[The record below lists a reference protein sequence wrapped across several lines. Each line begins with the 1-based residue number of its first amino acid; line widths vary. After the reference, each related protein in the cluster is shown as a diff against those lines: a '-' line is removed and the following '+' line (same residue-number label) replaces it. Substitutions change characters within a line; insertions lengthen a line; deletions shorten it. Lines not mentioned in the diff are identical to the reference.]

1 MLLNQERLLQ
11 CAQGVQRLVILQIS
25 QQYLM
30 NHLDLIRNYINAYN
44 AYDVAGMTANLH
56 NDIVFEHITN
66 GEVVLSLEGLEAFR
80 RQAEQ
85 AVRFFNQRKQSITS
99 ITEAADRVEV
109 AVAYTA
115 IAAMDLPNGL
125 KAGDAIELEGQSIF
139 RFAGDKVIRITDIG

>member
-1 MLLNQERLLQ
+1 MT
-11 CAQGVQRLVILQIS
+11 
-25 QQYLM
+25 
-30 NHLDLIRNYINAYN
+30 HLDLIRNYINAYN
-44 AYDVAGMTANLH
+44 TYDVAGMTANLH

-66 GEVVLSLEGLEAFR
+66 GEVVLSLHGLEAFR

-85 AVRFFNQRKQSITS
+85 AVRFFNQRKQTITS

-109 AVAYTA
+109 TIAYTA

-125 KAGDAIELEGQSIF
+125 KAGDAVNLQGQSIF

>member
-1 MLLNQERLLQ
+1 
-11 CAQGVQRLVILQIS
+11 
-25 QQYLM
+25 M